1 MSIIVEGMD
10 NTGKSTLC
18 RALAERFYLPI
29 INRQGRPDPVTL
41 MQQIN
46 SFVLLDPP
54 AIFDRHPLISERVY
68 SEVLGRNDIF
78 RKTLTWD
85 FYLMRLWLDN
95 PLIIYCR
102 PPLDTILKFK
112 CPQMAGVEANA
123 KELVAEYDQL
133 MEVLKE
139 RHRFAVIR
147 YDYTVIQSLEP
158 IFTSV
163 YCYLNERGEL

>member
-18 RALAERFYLPI
+18 RSLAERFYLPI
-29 INRQGRPDPVTL
+29 IDRQGRPNPEVL

-68 SEVLGRNDIF
+68 SEVLGRDDIF
-78 RKTLTWD
+78 RKPLTWD
-85 FYLMRLWLDN
+85 FYVQRLLRDS
-95 PLIIYCR
+95 PFIIYCR
-102 PPLDTILKFK
+102 PPLDTILQFHK
-112 CPQMAGVEANA
+112 PQMVGVEAYA
-123 KELVAEYDQL
+123 KGLVAEYDQL
-133 MEVLKE
+133 MKVLKE
-139 RHRFAVIR
+139 RYRFVVVR
-147 YDYTVIQSLEP
+147 YDFTIIQSLES
-158 IFTSV
+158 ILTGV